1 MCIFLHKTDD
11 IQFIM
16 SVSMDC
22 FSDQKVMTPPRNSL
36 KTQENS
42 LFAGSFEVVF
52 FALDQ

>member
-1 MCIFLHKTDD
+1 MCIFLHKTHD

-22 FSDQKVMTPPRNSL
+22 FSDQKVTTPPGNSL

-42 LFAGSFEVVF
+42 LFAGSFEGFV